1 MNWDIDPMFRII
13 YYPFVSIYQLN
24 CSSFFPIGW
33 STNWESMNSWCGP
46 RWIIVT
52 CKEIEKITITL
63 ITPMFFPSF
72 FYTFG
77 FWFEIL
83 CIHGHV
89 EMMTYQSLRSFICS
103 TLFEARTT
111 CSSVFFRGKLDVWY
125 TYIVIAYVC
134 SAPKNSLSCC
144 KASTRVFVSR
154 VRGFPTKMVRWVDV
168 SNSFTSTYI
177 SWYPNLRT

>member
-1 MNWDIDPMFRII
+1 MNWDIDPMFRVI

-63 ITPMFFPSF
+63 ITPMFFFLCFLHLWFLVWNTMHTWTCWNDDLSESPF
-72 FYTFG
+72 FHMFHPFWGPHHMFFG
-77 FWFEIL
+77 FFQGKNSM
-83 CIHGHV
+83 CDIH
-89 EMMTYQSLRSFICS
+89 I
-103 TLFEARTT
+103 
-111 CSSVFFRGKLDVWY
+111 
-125 TYIVIAYVC
+125 YIVVIAYVC
-134 SAPKNSLSCC
+134 SAPKDSLSCC
-144 KASTRVFVSR
+144 KASTRVFVFR

-168 SNSFTSTYI
+168 SNSFTSTC
-177 SWYPNLRT
+177 

>member
-46 RWIIVT
+46 GWIIVT

-111 CSSVFFRGKLDVWY
+111 CSSVFFRGKTRCVI
-125 TYIVIAYVC
+125 YIYSNCLRLQRSKKFLELLQGFHESICVSCEGI
-134 SAPKNSLSCC
+134 SNKN
-144 KASTRVFVSR
+144 
-154 VRGFPTKMVRWVDV
+154 G
-168 SNSFTSTYI
+168 
-177 SWYPNLRT
+177 